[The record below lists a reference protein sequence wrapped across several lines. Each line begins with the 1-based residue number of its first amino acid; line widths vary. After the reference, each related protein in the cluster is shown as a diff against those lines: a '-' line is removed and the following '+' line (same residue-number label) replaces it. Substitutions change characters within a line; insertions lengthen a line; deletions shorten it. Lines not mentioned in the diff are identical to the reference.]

1 MNSNIEKTLKEK
13 ETEEF
18 MEAVLMFR
26 QWFKEEEITDETIWN
41 LDLMMG
47 RFASRFV
54 IEKNKALNNKE
65 KEVVLRIR
73 EGVKG
78 IGFSVAHNDY
88 FERGTKEMRNAVLE
102 ILETK

>member
-1 MNSNIEKTLKEK
+1 MTNIEKTLKEK

-26 QWFKEEEITDETIWN
+26 QWFKEEEVTDETIWN
-41 LDLMMG
+41 LDMMMG

-54 IEKNKALNNKE
+54 IEKNKATHNKE

-73 EGVKG
+73 EAILELRETGDFAKRNWL
-78 IGFSVAHNDY
+78 SV
-88 FERGTKEMRNAVLE
+88 EEILK
-102 ILETK
+102 ILETKE

>member
-1 MNSNIEKTLKEK
+1 VLDEYFPKIEEESPEK
-13 ETEEF
+13 IANKRGQELALYST
-18 MEAVLMFR
+18 AVL
-26 QWFKEEEITDETIWN
+26 
-41 LDLMMG
+41 L
-47 RFASRFV
+47 FAQ
-54 IEKNKALNNKE
+54 ALKNKE